1 MILLKNA
8 HILDSASDHHDS
20 KKDILIDQGIIKEI
34 GDNLSA
40 DDAQVIDHE
49 NLHVSIGWIDSSVSF
64 GAPGLEERQ
73 SIKNGLATA
82 SKSGFTSIL
91 LNPNNQPNPENAAG
105 IRSLKSLYKNKL
117 VDVHPLGSLTL
128 NQDGEHLAELFDMH
142 EAGCAGFY
150 DFKKSISNANLLK
163 IALQYTKSFSGL
175 VHSYPVHNAIAGKGM
190 VNEDHTT
197 IHLGIKSQP
206 ALAESLQ
213 VARDIE
219 IARYTDAHLH
229 IPTIST
235 IESLELIKNAKAQGL
250 KITCSISAHYLVLDS
265 SALEGFDTNY
275 KLQPPLRSKETVSK
289 IMEFILDGTIDMV
302 TSDHIPLNI
311 EHKDVEFDQATA
323 GSIGLESVFGLSN
336 EKIGLEKTIDLLTSA
351 YSVYGIA
358 RSEIREN
365 SKAVITL
372 FDPEHSYK
380 FEKSNIVSESKNAA
394 AIGQKCRGK
403 VLGTI
408 NGKASQFNF

>member
-8 HILDSASDHHDS
+8 HIVDSASDHHNS
-20 KKDILIDQGIIKEI
+20 KKDILIDQGIIKGI
-34 GDNLSA
+34 GNNLSA
-40 DDAQVIDHE
+40 DDAQIMEHE

-64 GAPGLEERQ
+64 GAPGYEERQ

-91 LNPNNQPNPENAAG
+91 LNANNQPNPENAAG
-105 IRSLKSLYKNKL
+105 IRSIKSLYKNKL

-128 NQDGEHLAELFDMH
+128 NQEGEHLAELFDMH
-142 EAGCAGFY
+142 DAGCAGFY

-175 VHSYPVHNAIAGKGM
+175 IHSYPVHNTIAGKGM

-235 IESLELIKNAKAQGL
+235 IESLELIRNAKAQGL
-250 KITCSISAHYLVLDS
+250 KITCSISAHHLVLDS

-275 KLQPPLRSKETVSK
+275 KLQPPLRSKESVSK
-289 IMEFILDGTIDMV
+289 IKDFISDGTIDMV

-311 EHKDVEFDQATA
+311 EHKDVEFDQATS
-323 GSIGLESVFGLSN
+323 GSIGLESVFGLSD

-372 FDPEHSYK
+372 FDPAPNYQ
-380 FEKSNIVSESKNAA
+380 FEKKNILSESKNAA
-394 AIGQKCRGK
+394 AIGLNCKGK